1 MRNLFGKGKERRKQF
16 MGKDRA
22 NEGKNRV
29 IKGKIK
35 TITCKILQFWT
46 NFELFF
52 WLILGSKFGLRKLA
66 IHSKV

>member
-29 IKGKIK
+29 IKGKKRVI
-35 TITCKILQFWT
+35 
-46 NFELFF
+46 N
-52 WLILGSKFGLRKLA
+52 
-66 IHSKV
+66 